1 MKTTKLTITLLL
13 AVVVLVLITIA
24 FYLLHTQTLD
34 LAEIAIFAIIGII
47 VLFAIYILWDK
58 TRNEAKGLPAADE
71 RTKINTYK
79 AGYYGFI
86 AAIWS
91 AVFTP
96 IAVNII
102 FNTEMPVDYL
112 AGAVVM
118 ISGLVF
124 FISYLVLSRKGKL

>member
-1 MKTTKLTITLLL
+1 MKSTKLTITLLF
-13 AVVVLVLITIA
+13 AVVVLVLISIA
-24 FYLLHTQTLD
+24 FYLYYAQTLD
-34 LAEIAIFAIIGII
+34 LAEITIFAIIGLIL
-47 VLFAIYILWDK
+47 LFAIYILWDK

-71 RTKINTYK
+71 RTKINTYR

-96 IAVNII
+96 VVVDIL
-102 FNTEMPVDYL
+102 FNFEMPVDYL
-112 AGAVVM
+112 AGAVVI

-124 FISYLVLSRKGKL
+124 VISYIVLSRKG